1 MKKLLAVFC
10 VITVLVTTFSCMA
23 LAEEKTKVVVWTNAR
38 ANYDYMMPIIEN
50 YNATNTSNI
59 EIVYEVYSDNYQ
71 QALELAFDTGN
82 GPDLYYSGNPIWALI
97 SYTGRALPLNTM
109 LTEEQYEFFGG
120 EKNFCETV
128 NMKDGNI
135 LTLPYETSTPRLVYN
150 KDIFER
156 AGIEKVPETFEE
168 VIAAA
173 KTITEKLSG
182 EGIYG
187 FAINL
192 KSPSSALGRTLDYM
206 MQSTCGLTNG
216 YNFATGRYEFDKV
229 TEIVSFLRQMFA
241 DGSTFPGCDQL
252 DIDPL
257 RTQFAAGRIGMYY
270 SYTGAEYGVYTT
282 QFVTDVDWD
291 FGPLTGNG
299 TRVGIQ
305 GVDGGK
311 SYAINK
317 DTLVPQQAFEVLSY
331 LQSKDVLVG
340 SYEAGL
346 HISMIDEVI
355 QSSETPEAIKLHP
368 LMAKQ
373 DTDGLWPL
381 SPTGVV
387 VEGEDYYSVFAGHI
401 LGIPGYE
408 DLETLALDLNDRYNT
423 ALDKGIANSTVEET
437 VYPNFDPMNPTATM
451 N

>member
-1 MKKLLAVFC
+1 MKRFLALLCVAALCLSAFAGLAV
-10 VITVLVTTFSCMA
+10 
-23 LAEEKTKVVVWTNAR
+23 AEEKTKVVIWTNSR
-38 ANYDYMMPIIEN
+38 ADYDYVLPCIEKFN
-50 YNATNTSNI
+50 ETNESNI

-71 QALELAFDTGN
+71 QVLELGFETGN
-82 GPDLYYSGNPIWALI
+82 GPDLYCTSGPVWSNVT
-97 SYTGRALPLNTM
+97 YNGQGRPLNDM
-109 LTEEQYEFFGG
+109 LTEEQYAFFGG
-120 EKNFCETV
+120 EKAFVNTI
-128 NMKDGNI
+128 NMKDGDI
-135 LTLPYETSTPRLVYN
+135 LSLPYSISTPRLVYN

-168 VIAAA
+168 VIATA

-192 KSPSSALGRTLDYM
+192 KGPASALGRTLDYM
-206 MQSTCGLTNG
+206 MGPTAGLING
-216 YNFATGRYEFDKV
+216 YNFKTGRYEFDKV
-229 TEIVSFLRQMFA
+229 TEIVAFLRQMFA
-241 DGSTFPGCDQL
+241 DGSAFPGCDQL

-270 SYTGAEYGVYTT
+270 SYTGAEYGVYTN

-299 TRVGIQ
+299 TRVGLQ
-305 GVDGGK
+305 NADGGK
-311 SYAINK
+311 WYAMSI
-317 DTLVPQQAFEVLSY
+317 DTKVPEAAFEVLSY
-331 LQSKDVLVG
+331 LESLEVLSG
-340 SYEAGL
+340 SYEQGL

-355 QSSETPEAIKLHP
+355 KNSEVPAAIQAHP

-373 DTDGLWPL
+373 ETDGLYPIA
-381 SPTGVV
+381 PTGVAI
-387 VEGEDYYSVFAGHI
+387 EGEDYYNVFAGHI

-408 DLETLALDLNDRYNT
+408 DLDALAQDLNARYNA
-423 ALDKGIANSTVEET
+423 ALDKGIADGTVKEV
-437 VYPNFDPMNPTATM
+437 VYPNFDPMNPAGSM

>member
-1 MKKLLAVFC
+1 M
-10 VITVLVTTFSCMA
+10 
-23 LAEEKTKVVVWTNAR
+23 
-38 ANYDYMMPIIEN
+38 
-50 YNATNTSNI
+50 
-59 EIVYEVYSDNYQ
+59 
-71 QALELAFDTGN
+71 
-82 GPDLYYSGNPIWALI
+82 
-97 SYTGRALPLNTM
+97 
-109 LTEEQYEFFGG
+109 
-120 EKNFCETV
+120 
-128 NMKDGNI
+128 
-135 LTLPYETSTPRLVYN
+135 
-150 KDIFER
+150 
-156 AGIEKVPETFEE
+156 
-168 VIAAA
+168 
-173 KTITEKLSG
+173 
-182 EGIYG
+182 
-187 FAINL
+187 
-192 KSPSSALGRTLDYM
+192 
-206 MQSTCGLTNG
+206 
-216 YNFATGRYEFDKV
+216 
-229 TEIVSFLRQMFA
+229 
-241 DGSTFPGCDQL
+241 
-252 DIDPL
+252 
-257 RTQFAAGRIGMYY
+257 
-270 SYTGAEYGVYTT
+270 
-282 QFVTDVDWD
+282 
-291 FGPLTGNG
+291 
-299 TRVGIQ
+299 GIQ

-408 DLETLALDLNDRYNT
+408 DLESLALDLNDRYNT
-423 ALDKGIANSTVEET
+423 ALDKGIANGTVEET